1 MLSRSD
7 GKLWTNY
14 YSRRW
19 SSCSVHRE
27 QQQRVVS
34 KSSLHKSIIY
44 FDELRNSPNT
54 SMLIFKLCTI
64 NLINPDVDNL
74 PSVGAYNS
82 EMIIYHH
89 SKIQGNFIYI
99 YIAISKWQKTF

>member
-1 MLSRSD
+1 
-7 GKLWTNY
+7 
-14 YSRRW
+14 
-19 SSCSVHRE
+19 
-27 QQQRVVS
+27 
-34 KSSLHKSIIY
+34 
-44 FDELRNSPNT
+44 
-54 SMLIFKLCTI
+54 MLIFKLCTI

-99 YIAISKWQKTF
+99 YIAISK